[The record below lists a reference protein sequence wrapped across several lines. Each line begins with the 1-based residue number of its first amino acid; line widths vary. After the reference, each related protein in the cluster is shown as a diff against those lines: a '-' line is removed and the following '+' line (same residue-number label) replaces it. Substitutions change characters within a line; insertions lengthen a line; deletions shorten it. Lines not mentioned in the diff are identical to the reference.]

1 MKLKFPAQGSISE
14 NKKKSVM
21 MIIIFCICMNLFVMT
36 IACAEM
42 RRDKVLSLP

>member
-21 MIIIFCICMNLFVMT
+21 MIIFLHLHESFFVMT

>member
-21 MIIIFCICMNLFVMT
+21 IIFLHLDESFCYDNP
-36 IACAEM
+36 M
-42 RRDKVLSLP
+42 RRNEKR

>member
-21 MIIIFCICMNLFVMT
+21 MIIFLHLQNLFVMT
-36 IACAEM
+36 TACAEM

>member
-21 MIIIFCICMNLFVMT
+21 IIFLHLHESFCYDNR
-36 IACAEM
+36 M
-42 RRDKVLSLP
+42 RRNEKR

>member
-21 MIIIFCICMNLFVMT
+21 IIFLYLHESFVMT
-36 IACAEM
+36 IACTEM

>member
-21 MIIIFCICMNLFVMT
+21 MIIFCICMNLFVMT

>member
-21 MIIIFCICMNLFVMT
+21 MIIIFLHLHESFCYDNRMHRN
-36 IACAEM
+36 EK
-42 RRDKVLSLP
+42 R